1 MHKETVTEIN
11 HWSEKVFT
19 FKTTRSPGLRFKN
32 GEFTMVGL
40 IVDEKPLLRAYSI
53 ASANHEDY
61 LEFLSI
67 KVPDGALTGRLQNIQ
82 LGDEVLVGTKPVGT
96 LTIDYLLPGE
106 TLYMFATGT
115 GLAPF
120 LGVIKDPETYDKF
133 ENLVLVHSVKEPN
146 ELVYAKDLYNF
157 SYSPFGEFLQG
168 SWEYKPIVTGPP
180 LVQKR
185 ITTQILS
192 GVFPEESLNPDS
204 DRIMVCGSP
213 QAVHDL
219 KTISEDF
226 GFTMGSN
233 AKPGTY
239 TVEKAFVEK

>member
-1 MHKETVTEIN
+1 MHSEKVIEIN

-19 FKTTRSPGLRFKN
+19 FKTTRNPGLRFKN

-40 IVDEKPLLRAYSI
+40 VVGEKPLLRAYSI

-67 KVPDGALTGRLQNIQ
+67 KVPDGALTGRLQNIR

-96 LTIDYLLPGE
+96 LTIDYLLPGK
-106 TLYMFATGT
+106 TLCMFATGT

-120 LGVIKDPETYDKF
+120 LGIIKDPETYDKF
-133 ENLVLVHSVKEPN
+133 ENIVLVHSVRSPD
-146 ELVYAKDLYNF
+146 ELVYAKTLYNF
-157 SYSPFGEFLQG
+157 PYSIFGDFLQG
-168 SWEYKPIVTGPP
+168 SWEYKPIITGPP
-180 LVQKR
+180 LNQER
-185 ITTQILS
+185 ITNQILNGTFS
-192 GVFPEESLNPDS
+192 KEPLNPDL
-204 DRIMVCGSP
+204 DRLMACGSP
-213 QAVHDL
+213 QAVGDL
-219 KTISEDF
+219 KNISEDL